1 MRYLGEFYFY
11 LFFDPVGYNYA
22 PFILV
27 LAGGIM
33 GYRES
38 TEEELK
44 NLVKIGLIL
53 SIIGG
58 ILSIHIFLNTSYISG
73 YTASTIS
80 YLIISCGAILGSII
94 GLIYTEK
101 FGGFICFITGIIYM
115 IYSGV
120 ISMGF
125 FFVDLILPYSYNYN
139 FTSFILVLIGGFIS
153 YTESQKELFEKK

>member
-101 FGGFICFITGIIYM
+101 FGGFR
-115 IYSGV
+115 
-120 ISMGF
+120 
-125 FFVDLILPYSYNYN
+125 
-139 FTSFILVLIGGFIS
+139 
-153 YTESQKELFEKK
+153 E